1 MKNRRY
7 LMCKLLFISVA
18 GLSILT
24 ACKKNDNIVGTN
36 EITTFSGV
44 RMENKIPT
52 STATADLLR
61 FVVYNDR
68 IYWETGVTINASY
81 FEKIKDVKIGK
92 THYVNMTDVNAFDKE
107 KKENMSTN
115 ISSEPDMYSVKG
127 YNSKYKIMCILENK
141 IYMFECLAGFQ
152 VNQGKDLMEKLNLNY
167 SNILSAVCE
176 VNDEEKKVKN
186 LDILKELMETL
197 NEAKCMEIDKE
208 KH

>member
-81 FEKIKDVKIGK
+81 FEKIKDAKIGK

-107 KKENMSTN
+107 KKE
-115 ISSEPDMYSVKG
+115 
-127 YNSKYKIMCILENK
+127 
-141 IYMFECLAGFQ
+141 
-152 VNQGKDLMEKLNLNY
+152 
-167 SNILSAVCE
+167 
-176 VNDEEKKVKN
+176 EKKK
-186 LDILKELMETL
+186 KKKKRE
-197 NEAKCMEIDKE
+197 KKE
-208 KH
+208 KKKKKKITPVENQKIKLKKTKKKEKKKKKKKD